1 MRTVR
6 VLRPDEGEEHQV
18 AGDVHGFVVLRDE
31 PMKAVV
37 VEPGHDDLV
46 LLDFGADFL
55 DDGLVVD
62 ALLPHGSWRCLAG
75 PGLGLVRD
83 GDAGQQAAD
92 LLVELSSRM

>member
-1 MRTVR
+1 MRTER
-6 VLRPDEGEEHQV
+6 VLRADEGEEHQV

-55 DDGLVVD
+55 ANV
-62 ALLPHGSWRCLAG
+62 
-75 PGLGLVRD
+75 
-83 GDAGQQAAD
+83 
-92 LLVELSSRM
+92 